1 MSRTIVRN
9 RIKILA
15 ASLCIMVMG
24 DFAFSAKKNPEMVKE
39 EEGFYYGYGKASN
52 KEEAEFS
59 AKKDLIE
66 TALTANVRAKNPKA
80 SRVNVSDDAVKS
92 RLSNIKP
99 FAQDKPGLNVTY
111 RIKVADWEKDE
122 KSFSQKLR
130 DSLSARYAKLTS
142 NASAAEK
149 INEAVEILNVL
160 AANGETELLTIQ
172 EGSTELYSK
181 KVEAA
186 CSSIV
191 KSLNLSISVPDG
203 FIGENTKFAVKATDA
218 SGKAI
223 SGLNLKASWEL
234 STVLPSTVSDENP
247 EVIAIL
253 KTDSLGNAT
262 IDYPV
267 ADAFKN
273 KAVTLTV
280 STAFATSAH
289 ASAAMKKLDATS
301 AVDGCYVHFENFAES
316 HKSAPVPA
324 GEFSA
329 GAVAQDTRA
338 GKKEA
343 AHVVETGA
351 YEIDIAPVTNAEYA
365 AFLHATRSTSIPEYF
380 DNSDYNQPTQ
390 PVVGVSAAD
399 AEAYAEW
406 LSSQTGSTYRLPTE
420 EEWEKAA
427 RAGTESIYPWGDD
440 APNKGK
446 KANYKGNGKFKAP
459 SPVGSFESGNNG
471 WGLVDMAGNVSEWT
485 SSAHNADAESGM
497 RTVKGG
503 SWMDGPTDLRI
514 SNYRNIDSQSGYPE
528 VGFRLVKEVSE

>member
-1 MSRTIVRN
+1 MSRTVVQN
-9 RIKILA
+9 RMKILV
-15 ASLCIMVMG
+15 ASLCIVMMG
-24 DFAFSAKKNPEMVKE
+24 GFAFAKKDPEMVKE
-39 EEGFYYGYGKASN
+39 EDGFYYGYGKAST
-52 KEEAEFS
+52 KQDAEFA

-66 TALTANVRAKNPKA
+66 TALTASIRASNPKA
-80 SRVNVSDDAVKS
+80 SRVSVSDDVVKS
-92 RLSNIKP
+92 RLSNVKA

-111 RIKVADWEKDE
+111 RIKLADWEKDE

-130 DSLSARYAKLTS
+130 DSLSSRYSKLTS

-160 AANGETELLTIQ
+160 AANGETELLKIQ

-191 KSLNLSISVPDG
+191 KGLTITISAKDG
-203 FIGENTKFAVKATDA
+203 FIDGNTKFSVNVADA
-218 SGKAI
+218 SGKAV
-223 SGLNLKASWEL
+223 SGLKLKASWEL
-234 STVLPSTVSDENP
+234 SSVLPSNPIVDEVVS
-247 EVIAIL
+247 II
-253 KTDSLGNAT
+253 KTDGLGNANV
-262 IDYPV
+262 DYPV
-267 ADAFKN
+267 DEAFKN
-273 KAVTLTV
+273 QAVTLTV
-280 STAFATSAH
+280 STAFATSEH
-289 ASAAMKKLDATS
+289 ASLAMKKLDATS
-301 AVDGCYVHFENFAES
+301 AVDGCYVHFEDFKTS
-316 HKSAPVPA
+316 HKVALVPA
-324 GEFSA
+324 GEFNA
-329 GAVAQDTRA
+329 GAVAHDNRA

-343 AHVVETGA
+343 AHTVETVS
-351 YEIDIAPVTNAEYA
+351 YEIDAAPVTNAEYA

-380 DNSDYNQPTQ
+380 DNADYNQPTQ

-471 WGLVDMAGNVSEWT
+471 WGLVDMAGNVCEWT
-485 SSAHNADAESGM
+485 SSAHNAEADSGV

-514 SNYRNIDSQSGYPE
+514 SNYRNLDSQNGYPD